1 MESLFKIDK
10 IDGKGLGWIA
20 LQDIKSG
27 TLIYKEKP
35 QFIRQ
40 DFGRGFGKNWTEL
53 MIDFA
58 GFRKMNKIDQDEFLN
73 LTNAFS
79 DPDSIKNVGMKKLY
93 FYWKNKAEFECKD
106 TNFSPKID
114 TDLML
119 KIRGIYIGTK
129 NKNHVR
135 EKIDFIIDF
144 SSL

>member
-1 MESLFKIDK
+1 MEGLFKIDK

-20 LQDIKSG
+20 LQEIKSG

-40 DFGRGFGKNWTEL
+40 DFGRSFGKNWTEL

-58 GFRKMNKIDQDEFLN
+58 GFRKMSKIDQDQFLN

-79 DPDSIKNVGMKKLY
+79 DPDSIKNEGMKKLY
-93 FYWKNKAEFECKD
+93 FYWKNKAGVEYRD
-106 TNFSPKID
+106 RD

-129 NKNHVR
+129 TKNHVR

>member
-27 TLIYKEKP
+27 ILIYKEKP

-40 DFGRGFGKNWTEL
+40 DFGRSFGKHWTEL
-53 MIDFA
+53 MIDLA
-58 GFRKMNKIDQDEFLN
+58 GFRKMSKIDQDEFLN

-79 DPDSIKNVGMKKLY
+79 DPDSIKNEGMKKLY
-93 FYWKNKAEFECKD
+93 SYWKNTAGVQYK
-106 TNFSPKID
+106 D

-119 KIRGIYIGTK
+119 KIRGIYIGTY
-129 NKNHVR
+129 
-135 EKIDFIIDF
+135 
-144 SSL
+144 